1 MGMAA
6 ILFND
11 AEFEQ
16 IDNTPWT
23 EGPVWNLV
31 KIGHTVSAKKFQDYE
46 ILYLYIAQGQG
57 QITLG
62 DTFWL

>member
-11 AEFEQ
+11 AEPFEQ
-16 IDNTPWT
+16 IDTTPRT

-31 KIGHTVSAKKFQDYE
+31 KIGHAVSEKKTFKDYE
-46 ILYLYIAQGQG
+46 IA
-57 QITLG
+57 ITRLRWSRVIIW
-62 DTFWL
+62 TKTTS